1 MSGEVIL
8 GYDGS
13 DGARFAVD
21 EAAALARAF
30 GSELVLAFGF
40 EPPATGA
47 RWPTSAKPWRR
58 EATRC
63 STRAFG

>member
-30 GSELVLAFGF
+30 GSELVLASGSSR
-40 EPPATGA
+40 PRRGV